1 MVAVLQ
7 WLHRRSEEPSCTESA
22 PYWSKPSLAVID
34 TSKPVDS
41 NPDEVEDAPE
51 NVLQDFLKW
60 AEEASYV
67 CSASRHYGHISLP
80 FEDLN
85 IRQLLIK
92 FLNGPDNSKKDAISF
107 RKFCKDKMKL
117 DHCKNLVLNTT
128 NQSQN
133 PVWYEM
139 RILRVTASKA
149 FEVSQ
154 CKTTDGSLVKDLF
167 GLTKFKGSV
176 ATKRGQRLEKH
187 VMLEVNKQFKKNFLP
202 TGLYLSPE
210 DPIFGASP
218 DGISSDE
225 ILEIKCP
232 FNAKNIENYIKNDV
246 ICKKFNAQMQL
257 QMHFTKKTKGIFAI
271 ADPNFEKNKKIY
283 IHNVKYDE
291 TYVNNIMNKCVSF
304 WDKNIYPKL
313 KESLR

>member
-1 MVAVLQ
+1 MLQ

-41 NPDEVEDAPE
+41 NPDEVVDAPE
-51 NVLQDFLKW
+51 NVLQDFINW
-60 AEEASYV
+60 AEETNDVS
-67 CSASRHYGHISLP
+67 SASRHYGNMSLP
-80 FEDLN
+80 FENLN
-85 IRQLLIK
+85 IRQIMIK
-92 FLNGPDNSKKDAISF
+92 FLNARDGSNKDALSF
-107 RKFCKDKMKL
+107 RNFCKTKMKL
-117 DHCKNLVLNTT
+117 DVCQKLVLNTT
-128 NQSQN
+128 NQSHN

-139 RILRVTASKA
+139 RYLRVTASKA
-149 FEVSQ
+149 YEVAQ

-176 ATKRGQRLEKH
+176 ATRRGQRLEKQ
-187 VMLEVNKQFKKNFLP
+187 VIFEVNKQFKKKFVP

-232 FNAKNIENYIKNDV
+232 FNSKNVENYIKNNV
-246 ICKKFNAQMQL
+246 ICPKFKAQMQL

-271 ADPNFEKNKKIY
+271 ADPDFEKNKKLY

-291 TYVNNIMNKCVSF
+291 NYVSNIMNKGVSF

-313 KESLR
+313 KASLR